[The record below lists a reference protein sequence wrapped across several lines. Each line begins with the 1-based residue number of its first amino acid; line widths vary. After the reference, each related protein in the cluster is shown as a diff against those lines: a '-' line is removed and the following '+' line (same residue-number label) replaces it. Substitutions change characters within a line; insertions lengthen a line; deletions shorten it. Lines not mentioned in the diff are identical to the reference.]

1 MHIVFQLDLILTI
14 QQTTKKRK
22 PEWLLK
28 KVFFSQ
34 QKDVEIALK
43 NIGIHT
49 VCQEAKCPN
58 MSECFSK
65 KLATF
70 MILGSTCTRA
80 CSYCNVDTGM
90 PSGIDEKEPQKV
102 ANAVVSLGLKHVV
115 ITSVTRD
122 DLKDGGAQQFIR
134 CVKAIKEI
142 DKSITVELLIPDL
155 QYDEKA
161 LRDVANC
168 GAEVVGHNIE
178 TVPRL
183 YSVRKGAN
191 YKKSLW
197 ILKSLK
203 KANPKLKTKSAFMLG
218 LGEGENELKA
228 SLQDLL
234 DVECTL
240 LTMGQYLA
248 PSKSHAEVVKY
259 INPKKFEEYGKMAL
273 EMGFEFVKS
282 SPYTRSSYM
291 AHEYFEEK

>member
-1 MHIVFQLDLILTI
+1 MTI
-14 QQTTKKRK
+14 QQTTNKRK

-28 KVFFSQ
+28 KVFFAK
-34 QKDVEIALK
+34 QKDVEVALK
-43 NIGIHT
+43 DIGIHT
-49 VCQEAKCPN
+49 VCQEAMCPN

-102 ANAVVSLGLKHVV
+102 ADAVVSLGLKHVV

-122 DLKDGGAQQFIR
+122 DLKDGGAQQFIK
-134 CVKAIKEI
+134 CVKAIKDM

-155 QYDEKA
+155 QYDEKS
-161 LRDVANC
+161 LYEVANC
-168 GAEVVGHNIE
+168 GAEVVGHNME

-191 YKKSLW
+191 YQKSLGV
-197 ILKSLK
+197 LKSLK
-203 KANPKLKTKSAFMLG
+203 TANPKLKTKSAFMLG
-218 LGEGENELKA
+218 LGESKEELQA

-234 DVECTL
+234 DVKCTL

-248 PSKSHAEVVKY
+248 PSKAHVEVAEY
-259 INPKKFEEYGKMAL
+259 INPKKFEEYGQMAL
-273 EMGFEFVKS
+273 DMGFEFVKS